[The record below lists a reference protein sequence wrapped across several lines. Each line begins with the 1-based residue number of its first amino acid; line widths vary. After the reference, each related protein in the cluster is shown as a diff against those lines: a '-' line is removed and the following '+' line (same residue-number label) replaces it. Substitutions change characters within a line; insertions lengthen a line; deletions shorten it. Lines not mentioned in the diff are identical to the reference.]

1 VKDERFEWDDQK
13 AWVNAQKHGVTFE
26 EATDVFDPG
35 HALVG
40 YDHAHS
46 AVEDRFMIHRETMKK
61 TTTADHDDEM
71 PAEFDFSN
79 AIPNPYFV
87 AMHGPAYVRV
97 IDKDLADFF
106 PDDVTMNAALR
117 TIAEAGKRAVPQKR
131 SARTAAAPKSPAK
144 KKARS

>member
-1 VKDERFEWDDQK
+1 MKGR
-13 AWVNAQKHGVTFE
+13 A
-26 EATDVFDPG
+26 
-35 HALVG
+35 
-40 YDHAHS
+40 
-46 AVEDRFMIHRETMKK
+46 AVEEDDPLDREI
-61 TTTADHDDEM
+61 
-71 PAEFDFSN
+71 DFSN

-117 TIAEAGKRAVPQKR
+117 IIAEAGKRAVPQKR
-131 SARTAAAPKSPAK
+131 TAAAPKSLAK